1 MARENMARFTAD
13 GKKPRSSRLCRL
25 LQRAAAGDGEL
36 LRLSARRSVFRIADD
51 DADWILKLDAPERSF
66 EAIRARLR
74 RPPLAREARN
84 WKLLCER
91 WPDLQPILGMVD
103 AEQIDAA
110 RGCFARLW
118 FAGRRGNVWNVEDAP
133 AVGSGMAALHQ
144 LGWTDVD
151 LSPDDLLLD
160 DSNCLLPL
168 DLGHAHV
175 GTAPSA
181 ASDRCR
187 DWVHLLG
194 GFRLT
199 QRRIFAPLMLA
210 AYREHLRMR
219 ESDAEIMRQALLW
232 TGAILHRQSR
242 RCLRETRDFTP
253 KKNGIVRCEEVP
265 EGEPSVVEGNAS
277 SSPQETFRLLYEL
290 ELHGV
295 AALRPVKLQV
305 SSSGDWVIEG
315 VIPQPSDT
323 LQADLLAAGYSMKE
337 SDANGLGLLHD
348 PRGLQRVKPKD
359 TL

>member
-1 MARENMARFTAD
+1 MARFTAD

-25 LQRAAAGDGEL
+25 LQMAVAGDGEL
-36 LRLSARRSVFRIADD
+36 LRLSARRSVFRLKDQG
-51 DADWILKLDAPERSF
+51 ADWILKLDAPERSF

-74 RPPLAREARN
+74 RPPLARESRN

-91 WPDLQPILGMVD
+91 WPELQPILGVVD

-110 RGCFARLW
+110 RGCFARQW
-118 FAGRRGNVWNVEDAP
+118 FAGRRGNVWTVEDSA
-133 AVGSGMAALHQ
+133 AVGSGMATLHQ

-160 DSNCLLPL
+160 DCNRLLPL

-175 GTAPSA
+175 GNAPSA

-194 GFRLT
+194 GFCLN
-199 QRRIFAPLMLA
+199 QRREFASPMLA
-210 AYREHLRMR
+210 AYRSAQRLR

-232 TGAILHRQSR
+232 TSAILHRQSR

-253 KKNGIVRCEEVP
+253 KKNGIVRCEGIP
-265 EGEPSVVEGNAS
+265 QGEGSVVEGNS
-277 SSPQETFRLLYEL
+277 SSSAQETFRMLYEL

-295 AALRPVKLQV
+295 AALRPVKLQMAD
-305 SSSGDWVIEG
+305 SGDWVIEG
-315 VIPQPSDT
+315 VIPEPSAT
-323 LQADLLAAGYSMKE
+323 LQADLLAAGYAME
-337 SDANGLGLLHD
+337 ENNADGIGFIHD